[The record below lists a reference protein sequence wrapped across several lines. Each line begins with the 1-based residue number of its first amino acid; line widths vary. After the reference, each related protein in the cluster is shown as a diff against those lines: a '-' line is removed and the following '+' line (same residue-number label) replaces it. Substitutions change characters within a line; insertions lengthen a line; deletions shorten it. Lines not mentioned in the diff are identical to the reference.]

1 MHIGELA
8 WIIGLFFLTLTIG
21 IIAPVAGLG
30 GGVLWVPIVIAFFPF
45 NIDFVRGA
53 GLVMAITSALSSAP
67 QLTKM
72 GLANL
77 RLMAPIVAVST
88 ATAIVGGVLGLWITR
103 SFPTGEYW
111 LTVALGVIV
120 MLALVAM
127 LTSKGSALPEVKK
140 IDPLS
145 EKLGVSGS
153 WYEPSLNRVVEY
165 RVTHMAAGLLGF
177 ATVGLI
183 AGTFGVGSGWA
194 NVIVLNLVMLA
205 PIKVATATS
214 MLIISINDAAATWVY
229 LARGAILPI
238 IVIPTIVAMTVG
250 ARIGARIAVKARP
263 SMVRYIVLGIMF
275 AAAVLDI
282 IKGLGGL
289 GVIPRFLG

>member
-1 MHIGELA
+1 MHVDALA
-8 WIIGLFFLTLTIG
+8 WIIGLFALTLTIG
-21 IIAPVAGLG
+21 IIAPIAGLG

-67 QLTKM
+67 RLTKM

-88 ATAIVGGVLGLWITR
+88 ATAIVGSVLGLWITR
-103 SFPTGEYW
+103 AFPTGEYW
-111 LTVALGVIV
+111 LTVALGVVV

-127 LTSKGSALPEVKK
+127 LNSKASALPEVEKV
-140 IDPLS
+140 DSLS

-153 WYEPSLNRVVEY
+153 WYEPSLKRVVEY
-165 RVTHMAAGLLGF
+165 RVTNMPAGLLSF
-177 ATVGLI
+177 AAVGLI

-205 PIKVATATS
+205 PIKVATSTS
-214 MLIISINDAAATWVY
+214 MLIIGINDAAATWVY

-238 IVIPTIVAMTVG
+238 IVIPTIVAMTIG
-250 ARIGARIAVKARP
+250 ARIGARIAVRARP
-263 SMVRYIVLGIMF
+263 ALVRYFVLGIMF
-275 AAAVLDI
+275 IAAALDI
-282 IKGLGGL
+282 VKGLGGL
-289 GVIPRFLG
+289 GFIPRFFG

>member
-1 MHIGELA
+1 MHVDALA
-8 WIIGLFFLTLTIG
+8 WIIGLFALTLTIG
-21 IIAPVAGLG
+21 IIAPIAGLG

-67 QLTKM
+67 RLTKM

-88 ATAIVGGVLGLWITR
+88 ATAIVGSVLGLWITR
-103 SFPTGEYW
+103 AFPTGEYW
-111 LTVALGVIV
+111 LTVALGAVV

-127 LTSKGSALPEVKK
+127 LNSQASALPEVEKV
-140 IDPLS
+140 DSLS

-153 WYEPSLNRVVEY
+153 WYEPSLKRVVEY
-165 RVTHMAAGLLGF
+165 RVTNMPAGLLSF
-177 ATVGLI
+177 AAVGLI

-205 PIKVATATS
+205 PIKVATSTS
-214 MLIISINDAAATWVY
+214 MLIIGINDAAATWVY

-238 IVIPTIVAMTVG
+238 IVIPTIVAMTIG
-250 ARIGARIAVKARP
+250 ARIGARIAVRARP
-263 SMVRYIVLGIMF
+263 ALVRYFVLGIMF
-275 AAAVLDI
+275 IAAALDI
-282 IKGLGGL
+282 VKGLGGL
-289 GVIPRFLG
+289 GFIPRFFG